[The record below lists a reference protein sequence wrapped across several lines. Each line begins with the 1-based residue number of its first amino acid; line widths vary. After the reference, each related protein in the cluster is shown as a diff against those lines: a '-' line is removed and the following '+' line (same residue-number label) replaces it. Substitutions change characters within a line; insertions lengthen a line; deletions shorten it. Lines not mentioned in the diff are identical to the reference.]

1 MGLCCAL
8 RVVGVCRYVKVVAN
22 GWRVW
27 RIGFASAVAEVDIG
41 YLGKASHRI
50 GDISIYRISLKIFS
64 ISLSRLFFFSLSY
77 RRLFFF

>member
-41 YLGKASHRI
+41 TLVMDYTVASCD
-50 GDISIYRISLKIFS
+50 GDVVAGLP
-64 ISLSRLFFFSLSY
+64 
-77 RRLFFF
+77 RRLTHMG